1 MGLQPVCEDDFTGPE
16 LLPHWV
22 GGHLNGSTEVRLTV
36 GNGLRFEFT
45 EGTQYASAGIV
56 KRDALHGDFVAAL
69 QFEVANPG
77 QGCTFE
83 LAAVQVPPPELTEL
97 PPAEFSDAHRVYNV
111 HGAPPYVSSEFDEN
125 DGWRIGWNWGHRQ
138 GARNARG
145 EWVADNTDNRYG
157 KSKFGPVSGAVSGW
171 LQLSRTSGSRWQ
183 CHGRLRESDPWN
195 LSGEQSTELMSG
207 PVYLRLVAKHWVKRR
222 LGLQVA
228 PANQIVLS
236 RFTLSA

>member
-1 MGLQPVCEDDFTGPE
+1 VGLQPVCEDDFTGPE

-36 GNGLRFEFT
+36 CNGLRFEFT

-56 KRDALHGDFVAAL
+56 TRDALHGDFVAAL
-69 QFEVANPG
+69 HFEVANPG

-83 LAAVQVPPPELTEL
+83 LAAVQVPPPELTGL

-171 LQLSRTSGSRWQ
+171 LQLSRTGGSRWQ
-183 CHGRLRESDPWN
+183 CHGRLRETDPWN
-195 LSGEQSTELMSG
+195 LSGEQSTELLSG

-228 PANQIVLS
+228 PANQIVLL